1 MSLNLKQNVK
11 CPKCSQMSEVTVW
24 NSITVKDSEDLKHD
38 LLTGKVNMFRCPS
51 CSYSALMPT
60 PMLYHD
66 EDKRLMISFS
76 PCDDVVLKS
85 QLFDMFRNRQKN
97 LANLTN
103 LRGIIYV
110 L

>member
-66 EDKRLMISFS
+66 EDKLSLIHILFRLNVGLK
-76 PCDDVVLKS
+76 PAVLITAFFHMTLLLK
-85 QLFDMFRNRQKN
+85 
-97 LANLTN
+97 
-103 LRGIIYV
+103 
-110 L
+110 

>member
-76 PCDDVVLKS
+76 PCDDVVLKVS
-85 QLFDMFRNRQKN
+85 FLTMFKNRQKN
-97 LANLTN
+97 RANLTN
-103 LRGIIYV
+103 SRGIIYV

>member
-76 PCDDVVLKS
+76 PCDEYPGIS
-85 QLFDMFRNRQKN
+85 QGSGVTKLSTGAPFC
-97 LANLTN
+97 
-103 LRGIIYV
+103 IP
-110 L
+110 